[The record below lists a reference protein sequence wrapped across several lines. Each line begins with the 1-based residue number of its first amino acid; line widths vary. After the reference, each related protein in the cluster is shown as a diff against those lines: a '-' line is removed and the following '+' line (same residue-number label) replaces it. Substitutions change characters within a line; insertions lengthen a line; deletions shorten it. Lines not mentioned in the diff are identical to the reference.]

1 MKILIVIPAYNES
14 KNLPKVLENIRNV
27 SMNYDIVVINDCS
40 TDDTQQIAKD
50 QGCSVINLPV
60 NLGIGGAV
68 QTGFKYARQN
78 GYDIAVQ
85 LDGDGQHNPEYIDAL
100 IAKIDEGYNVSI
112 GSRFI
117 DNKGYQS
124 THLRRMGI
132 RFFGRL
138 LKLLTGHSF
147 TDPTSGFRAF
157 DRRAIE
163 YFSLSYPTDY
173 AEPESILMLVKKKM
187 RIAEIPVVMNERENG
202 KSSIGSAKSI
212 YYVIKVTLA
221 ICIASLTKRR

>member
-27 SMNYDIVVINDCS
+27 SADYDIVVVNDCS

-50 QGCSVINLPV
+50 HGCSVISLPV

-68 QTGFKYARQN
+68 QTGFKYARLN

-85 LDGDGQHNPEYIDAL
+85 VDGDGQHNPEHIEAL
-100 IAKIDEGYNVSI
+100 VGKIAEGYNVCI

-132 RFFGRL
+132 RFFGLL
-138 LKLLTGHSF
+138 LKLLTGRFF

-157 DRRAIE
+157 DKKAIE
-163 YFSLSYPTDY
+163 YFSVSYPGDY

-187 RIAEIPVVMNERENG
+187 RIAEIPVVMNERANG
-202 KSSIGSAKSI
+202 KSSIGSVKSI
-212 YYVIKVTLA
+212 YYVIKVTVA
-221 ICIASLTKRR
+221 ICIAGLTKRR